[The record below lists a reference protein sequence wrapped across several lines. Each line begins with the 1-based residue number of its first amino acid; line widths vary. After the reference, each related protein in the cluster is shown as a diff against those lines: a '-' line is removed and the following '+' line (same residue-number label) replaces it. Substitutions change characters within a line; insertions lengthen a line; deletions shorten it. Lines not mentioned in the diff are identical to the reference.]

1 VQEGDLI
8 VHAKGTIYPE
18 GSIRGVVIKSGLK
31 DKWGVDAC
39 KVFWYTT
46 QNYQVIRT
54 DNLMLMQDALDEEL
68 KYLEEKNGE

>member
-1 VQEGDLI
+1 MEEGDLI
-8 VHAKGTIYPE
+8 VHAKGTIYPD
-18 GSIRGVVIKSGLK
+18 GRIRGVVIESGLK

-54 DNLMLMQDALDEEL
+54 DNLMLMQDALDEEI
-68 KYLEEKNGE
+68 KQLEEKNDD